1 VVAVR
6 EGLNTAYYGKAV
18 TPTQILIQRE
28 VSNPQ
33 GAELIR
39 AVAKV
44 AGGS

>member
-1 VVAVR
+1 LAVR
-6 EGLNTAYYGKAV
+6 EALNTADYAKPV
-18 TPTQILIQRE
+18 TPTQILIHQE

-33 GAELIR
+33 AAGLIG